1 MHYNELSATA
11 QERVREQYINSLDYE
26 WWDCV
31 YEDAIENGKELGFYI
46 DKIYFSGFWSQ
57 GDGASWEGQVDV
69 GQWLKTHTEDSIG
82 LTAWVELINNNW
94 ASKHIKV
101 SSKNNHYSHSGTMSF
116 DHWEIFINLNYE
128 PEDNL
133 LGAFGGSSILQ
144 DMPVA
149 TVMDLIMAD
158 PHTKLKR
165 EDDVAEAIAESAR
178 DYADEIYKKLQK
190 EYEWLCSELVMVEH
204 FEANDIN
211 FDEEGEVLC
220 FGTTE

>member
-31 YEDAIENGKELGFYI
+31 YEDAIEKGKELGFYI

-94 ASKHIKV
+94 ASKHIRV
-101 SSKNNHYSHSGTMSF
+101 STKRAHYLHSGIMSF
-116 DHWEIFINLNYE
+116 DHWEIYFYVNATE
-128 PEDNL
+128 VDKQS
-133 LGAFGGSSILQ
+133 LGGDSILK
-144 DMPVA
+144 DMPISAVFN
-149 TVMDLIMAD
+149 LIMAD
-158 PHTKLKR
+158 PHTKLKS
-165 EDDVAEAIAESAR
+165 EDDICEAIAESAR

>member
-11 QERVREQYINSLDYE
+11 QERVRNKYIESITYD
-26 WWDCV
+26 WWDHV
-31 YEDAIENGKELGFYI
+31 YDDAKEDGYDKGFCI
-46 DKIYFSGFWSQ
+46 DKIYFSGFYSQ

-69 GQWLKTHTEDSIG
+69 VQWLRTHTEDSIG
-82 LTAWVELINNNW
+82 ITAWIELINNNW
-94 ASKHIKV
+94 ADKHIGV
-101 SSKNNHYSHSGTMSF
+101 STKGSHYSHSGTMSF
-116 DHWEIFINLNYE
+116 DHWEVYFYMSVDHDTS
-128 PEDNL
+128 P
-133 LGAFGGSSILQ
+133 LGGDSILK
-144 DMPVA
+144 DMSVND
-149 TVMDLIMAD
+149 VMGLIMAD

-165 EDDVAEAIAESAR
+165 EDDICEAIAESER
-178 DYADEIYKKLQK
+178 DYADEIYKNLGK